1 MIPGITPIISGA
13 SGPTITYL
21 GTYASAGDSATYST
35 TVDVGTITR
44 PTLLVMGCS
53 GYDDFEAHS
62 FTSASIGGSAAT
74 SAVSTGSSGLPMA
87 IYYREVNSGGSTT
100 FSFTVTATSWPLKRG
115 IIHYWKIENYLSSTP
130 TDTDIKSSTASSQ
143 VASVDV
149 SAGGVIIAHSVS
161 LNTGG
166 ISWTNATER
175 YDSVLDTST
184 RFSAADN
191 QVFAGATGYNVTS
204 TFGGSASCVLACA
217 TWR

>member
-21 GTYASAGDSATYST
+21 GTYASADDNTTYST

-53 GYDDFEAHS
+53 GYNNLDAHT

-74 SAVSTGSSGLPMA
+74 SAVSTGYSDLPTA
-87 IYYREVNSGGSTT
+87 IYYREVSSGGSTT
-100 FSFTVTATSWPLKRG
+100 FSFTITATSQLKRG

-130 TDTDIKSSTASSQ
+130 TDTDIQSSVASSQ
-143 VASVDV
+143 VASVNV
-149 SAGGVIIAHSVS
+149 SAGGVIIAHSGS

-191 QVFAGATGYNVTS
+191 QVFAEATGYNVTS
-204 TFGGSASCVLACA
+204 TFGGSAESKLLCA